1 MGWEVRHGRRYLY
14 RNRRVNGK
22 RVKEYIAADDQFGF
36 GEVMAADLARL
47 LSLEANQRRLT
58 REKRAEFRQWV
69 DELLRATATAD
80 AELRTIV
87 EGVLVTLGFHKH
99 NRGEWRMKRE
109 MAVLKNALTSL
120 EKQVAQRQP
129 IIRYHAPAND
139 AQAVE
144 LFAKARSGDEDAKA
158 RVITLINERN
168 WVNWIGDIGRQAT
181 AQLIL
186 KTAAG
191 DPVWEAGITEK
202 VNIIRDELLGKNPT
216 ILEGLLVRR
225 VINGWLTTHA
235 LELELTVRPPTDA
248 RERAHLDAALTRAQ
262 KRMAEAVRE
271 LARVRRLQAPRIL
284 AQLNVAAQSMGNGGS
299 QG

>member
-14 RNRRVNGK
+14 RNRRVNGQ
-22 RVKEYIAADDQFGF
+22 RVKEYLAADDQFGF
-36 GEVMAADLARL
+36 GEVMADDLARL
-47 LSLEANQRRLT
+47 LSLEAKQRRLT
-58 REKRAEFRQWV
+58 REKRAEFRHRT

-87 EGVLVTLGFHKH
+87 EGLLVTLGFHKH

-109 MAVLKNALTSL
+109 MAVLKNALATL

-129 IIRYHAPAND
+129 VIRYPAPAND

-158 RVITLINERN
+158 RVSTLIHERN

-186 KTAAG
+186 KIAAG

-216 ILEGLLVRR
+216 VLEGLLVRR
-225 VINGWLTTHA
+225 VVNGWLTTHT

-248 RERAHLDAALTRAQ
+248 RDRAYLDAALTRAQ

-271 LARVRRLQAPRIL
+271 LARVRQLQAPRIL
-284 AQLNVAAQSMGNGGS
+284 AQLNVAAQSMGNGGA